1 MSKILQQLGEI
12 IGSSSI
18 SIIDQN
24 DLLIFLPILPESA
37 LEELLGIFEK
47 DIKSIKDFN
56 ENFKARLN
64 VLVGGQ
70 NKWDD
75 LIAQEE
81 RMLENE
87 DKGYNEEEEEES
99 F

>member
-18 SIIDQN
+18 SITDQN
-24 DLLIFLPILPESA
+24 DLLVFLPILPESV
-37 LEELLGIFEK
+37 LEELLNIFNK
-47 DIKSIKDFN
+47 DIKSIEDFN

-75 LIAQEE
+75 LIAQEQK
-81 RMLENE
+81 MLEKDNME
-87 DKGYNEEEEEES
+87 DYEKES

>member
-18 SIIDQN
+18 SITDQN
-24 DLLIFLPILPESA
+24 DLLVFLPILPERV
-37 LEELLGIFEK
+37 LEELFNIFSKET
-47 DIKSIKDFN
+47 KSIKDFN

-64 VLVGGQ
+64 VLIGGQ
-70 NKWDD
+70 NQWDD

-81 RMLENE
+81 KMLE
-87 DKGYNEEEEEES
+87 EENREYIQEEES

>member
-24 DLLIFLPILPESA
+24 DLLIFLPILPESS
-37 LEELLGIFEK
+37 LEELLDIFKK
-47 DIKSIKDFN
+47 DVKSIKDFN

-81 RMLENE
+81 KMLEDEN
-87 DKGYNEEEEEES
+87 KGYNEEEEES